1 MTKEARARVITAGL
15 KNPTPD
21 VSKAIT
27 EVEAAGKGRCSIL
40 SHFIN
45 NY

>member
-1 MTKEARARVITAGL
+1 MTKEVRARVITAGL
-15 KNPTPD
+15 QNPTPD
-21 VSKAIT
+21 VSKAII
-27 EVEAAGKGRCSIL
+27 EAEADGKGGCSIL